1 MPTLKDKFINGVI
14 EVEGGYVNNPNDS
27 GGATKFGIT
36 EQVARNYGY
45 GGDMRVLPRSLAF
58 RIYSDL
64 YWNSMK
70 LDDVL
75 PLSEKLAEE
84 MVDTGINM
92 GVGRAGEFLQTCL
105 NALNLRG
112 EHYDDLK
119 VDGGVGPV
127 TLKALSEF
135 LNLRGEDGETVL
147 LRAMNAL
154 QGAYYIE
161 LSQTRQK
168 DETFVYGWLLNRV
181 A

>member
-1 MPTLKDKFINGVI
+1 MSTVKDKFINRVI
-14 EVEGGYVNNPNDS
+14 DLEGGYVNNPDDS
-27 GGATKFGIT
+27 GGETNFGIT
-36 EQVARNYGY
+36 QQVARNYGY
-45 GGDMRVLPRSLAF
+45 SGDMRVMPRTLAY
-58 RIYSDL
+58 RIYADL
-64 YWNSMK
+64 YWNSLK

-92 GVGRAGEFLQTCL
+92 GVGRAGKFLQTCL

-112 EHYDDLK
+112 ELYDDLK

-135 LNLRGEDGETVL
+135 LNWRGQDGETVL

-161 LSQTRQK
+161 LSQNRQK